1 MRRIFLSL
9 AALCCIVTTAF
20 AAVGDKVYF
29 VNNAAW
35 EGDIY
40 AHEYGSDWADLE
52 AFGKLES
59 CGWQYNNK
67 DVYVYTIQNANSVT
81 LAIEVDGWAKKSSI
95 ENFVVGCYY
104 LIGDVDGTNSWED
117 SGATAYWS
125 SAYYYNE
132 FYFLDNNG
140 SGWEFGAA
148 PYIALYNSE
157 STPWIIN
164 GNCTWP
170 GEPMTSIGQIKKYD
184 NDGVM
189 QSCDAYKYVTLTPA
203 SYGACA
209 KVIFNNN
216 NDISVP
222 SPAID
227 ASKRFFAWWDWYT
240 LPEVAGCIQ
249 LVGDAAIME
258 TNWGDNAE
266 NVMWYYGGVYS
277 VTRDNVH
284 ITEKGYYSFRVYPGF
299 GENNWNARFPHAN
312 AANWH
317 ESVELHPGL
326 YSLYYT
332 YDPATDELTCM
343 PTACYSREVGAADKW
358 GTMCLPNASTSYS
371 GATFYTIAG
380 KEGNAIVLQEVEG
393 QLQAGNPYFFKS
405 SSEWGVSV
413 ILDASD
419 YANTPG
425 NINNNGLYGSYREY
439 ALTNHENYN
448 YYMLFENEL
457 WEVEGDEAKVGAYRC
472 FVNMDEV
479 PTGANL
485 APGKRYVHMSVNGEN
500 GTTAIEDIQS
510 DKAQSIKVIENGQ
523 LFIIKNGEKYNA
535 QGIIVK

>member
-1 MRRIFLSL
+1 MRKIFLSL
-9 AALCCIVTTAF
+9 VALCCIVTTAF

-40 AHEYGSDWADLE
+40 AHEYGPDWANLE
-52 AFGKLES
+52 VYGKLES

-67 DVYVYTIQNANSVT
+67 DVYVYTVQNEGSVI
-81 LAIEVDGWAKKSSI
+81 LAIEVDGWTKKSSI

-140 SGWEFGAA
+140 SDYEFGAA

-157 STPWIIN
+157 STPWVIN
-164 GNCTWP
+164 GSGWP
-170 GEPMTSIGQIKKYD
+170 GELMTSIGQFKKYD
-184 NDGVM
+184 GEGVL
-189 QSCDAYKYVTLTPA
+189 QTYNAYKYVTLTPA

-209 KVIFNNN
+209 EVIFNNN
-216 NDISVP
+216 NGISVP

-227 ASKRFFAWWDWYT
+227 ASKRFFAWWNWYT

-249 LVGDAAIME
+249 LVGEAAI
-258 TNWGDNAE
+258 TGTGWGDNAE
-266 NVMWYYGGVYS
+266 NVMWYYEGVYS
-277 VTRDNVH
+277 VTRNNVH
-284 ITEKGYYSFRVYPGF
+284 ITAENYYSFRVYPGF

-312 AANWH
+312 AADWH
-317 ESVELHPGL
+317 ESIHLTPGL
-326 YSLYYT
+326 YSLYFVYN
-332 YDPATDELTCM
+332 PATDELTCT

-371 GATFYTIAG
+371 GATFYTIAKKG
-380 KEGNAIVLQEVEG
+380 GNAIVLQEVEG
-393 QLQAGNPYFFKS
+393 QLKAGYPYFFKS
-405 SSEWGVSV
+405 SDAWVSV
-413 ILDASD
+413 NLDTTA
-419 YANTPG
+419 YANMPG
-425 NINNNGLYGSYREY
+425 HSNGLYGSYWEY
-439 ALTNHENYN
+439 ALTDHENYD
-448 YYMLFENEL
+448 YYMLFDNEL
-457 WEVEGDEAKVGAYRC
+457 YEVEGDEAKVGAYRC

-479 PTGANL
+479 PIVADL
-485 APGKRYVHMSVNGEN
+485 APGKRYVHMTVNGEN

-510 DKAQSIKVIENGQ
+510 DKVQSIKVIENGQ
-523 LFIIKNGEKYNA
+523 FFIIKNGEKYNA